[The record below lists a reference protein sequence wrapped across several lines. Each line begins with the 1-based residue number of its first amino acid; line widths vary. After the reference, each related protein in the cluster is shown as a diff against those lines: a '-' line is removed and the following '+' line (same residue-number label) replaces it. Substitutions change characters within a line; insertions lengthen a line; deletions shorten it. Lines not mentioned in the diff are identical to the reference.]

1 MSKKE
6 NVNNQTVKGITL
18 FSAFLTLFSSLSFSL
33 PSHVKK
39 AEAWEV
45 ITYDKTLYVDLSLSF
60 EQDNLTEGYAFQYED
75 PNKEVVKVPLAYI
88 DNGIF
93 QTSEEIPL
101 FNGSS
106 PNRFGIYQE
115 DNGTLVIDS
124 WFSDWSPLLKDNYNY
139 VCLDLDSS
147 SEEAVGFGYY
157 GNKIKD
163 NLDATAATQRVWLR
177 NENQAFYDL
186 DPWGFSY
193 QNVVYYEY
201 GEDDYGYTIM
211 AKTTTTFDNR
221 NYYYVDIPK
230 EVRNI
235 SFLRMPSNESHNF
248 IIDSEAPI
256 VMATYGLCY
265 EANPMIDMDWNEINT
280 VNVSDADAY
289 LLGKVVEAYLTY
301 GKEASNGA
309 DSTTISNLFNTW
321 FKNKS
326 ASSEDLKNVKILDYG
341 GDAYINGEYNPSV
354 PKSGTY
360 SVNEKWNAIC
370 SKAGIDPKTGEK
382 RSFSIDFSF
391 FGNKT
396 FLSFLVIFLFGLLGI
411 GTWLFMVLRRRRL
424 RTKES

>member
-1 MSKKE
+1 MNKKGTT
-6 NVNNQTVKGITL
+6 NNQTIKGITL
-18 FSAFLTLFSSLSFSL
+18 FSALLTLVSSLSFSL
-33 PSHVKK
+33 SSIKNIK
-39 AEAWEV
+39 AWEV
-45 ITYDKTLYVDLSLSF
+45 ITYDKTIYVDLSLNL
-60 EQDNLTEGYAFQYED
+60 EQDETTEGCAFQYED
-75 PNKEVVKVPLAYI
+75 PDKEVVKVPLAYL

-115 DNGTLVIDS
+115 DNGTLVQDL

-147 SEEAVGFGYY
+147 NEEAVCFGYY
-157 GNKIKD
+157 GHKIKD

-186 DPWGFSY
+186 DPWDTPY
-193 QNVVYYEY
+193 QNAVYYEC

-211 AKTTTTFDNR
+211 AKTTNTFDNR
-221 NYYYVDIPK
+221 NYYYADIPK

-235 SFLRMPSNESHNF
+235 SFLRMSSSESHDF

-265 EANPMIDMDWNEINT
+265 EANPMIDKDWDEINT

-309 DSTTISNLFNTW
+309 DSTTIINLFNTW

-341 GDAYINGEYNPSV
+341 GDAYINGEYNPDV
-354 PKSGTY
+354 PKSGVY
-360 SVNEKWNAIC
+360 SVNEKWSTIC
-370 SKAGIDPKTGEK
+370 SIAGIDPKTGEK
-382 RSFSIDFSF
+382 RSFNIDFSF
-391 FGNKT
+391 FGNKA

-411 GTWLFMVLRRRRL
+411 GGWLFMILRRRRL
-424 RTKES
+424 RAKES